1 MSIIADETAPD
12 DELSTTAAERLSTT
26 AAPTCA
32 KPGCDLPL
40 PVKGET
46 GYHRLRKYCD
56 THQPSSSPGAAK
68 RRMTNPDEPA
78 PKTVVTNNF
87 VIKPAP
93 VKTAK
98 TSSDL
103 AKVEEG
109 ATQLLNL
116 IPMVLAMFGD
126 DVCPPEI
133 AKAVPLIA
141 HQLAELSKFHPAL
154 KKVFAGTESTG
165 EMMTWLSLAVVVSPV
180 IVTIL
185 AHHNLISGKIAER
198 VAFAASMGGLLA
210 DMVEPDAA
218 D

>member
-1 MSIIADETAPD
+1 MSLIADETAPD
-12 DELSTTAAERLSTT
+12 DELSTTAP
-26 AAPTCA
+26 PTCA

-40 PVKGET
+40 PVKGEE

-56 THQPSSSPGAAK
+56 AHQPSSSPGAAK
-68 RRMTNPDEPA
+68 RRMTNPNEPA

-93 VKTAK
+93 TKTTK
-98 TSSDL
+98 PSGDI

-109 ATQLLNL
+109 ATELLNL

-141 HQLAELSKFHPAL
+141 HQLAVLSKFHPAL

-165 EMMTWLSLAVVVSPV
+165 EMMAWLSLVVVLSPV

-185 AHHNLISGKIAER
+185 AHHNLISGKVAER

-210 DMVEPDAA
+210 GAVEPDAA